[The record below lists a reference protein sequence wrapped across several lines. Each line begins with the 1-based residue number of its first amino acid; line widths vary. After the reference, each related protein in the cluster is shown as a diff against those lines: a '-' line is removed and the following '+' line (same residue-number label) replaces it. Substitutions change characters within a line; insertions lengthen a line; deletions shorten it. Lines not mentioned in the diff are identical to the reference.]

1 MIQADDRLKAIFD
14 EAVKI
19 AKSHSHE
26 YVTLEHLLFVLLL
39 QPEVDD
45 LLQSNKNI
53 QVDALM
59 NDLQNHIENELN
71 EIKVQAEDFPKR
83 TQAVERTVNRA
94 FTTAIFSGK
103 EYVDAFQLIISI
115 YGEKNA
121 HAVFF
126 LNKHGLTKKIVVDY
140 LVEVGSDVPDETAVN
155 PKQASK
161 ILKQYTTDLN
171 EQARNNKTFHV
182 IGRQDVVDEIVLV
195 LGRKTKNNVIMIGD
209 PGVGKTAIA
218 EGLAHMIVENKVP
231 DVIKDHTIFSVDVG
245 ALIAGSKYRG
255 DFEERLKV
263 LLAILEK
270 NDKAIMFIDEAH
282 MMHGAGSGG
291 QGGVDLANL
300 LKPALARGD
309 LKVIASTTWE
319 EYRKHFEKDRALMRR
334 FGKVNIEEPTVD
346 HAKQIMQGLSN
357 QFAEY
362 HGVKITKEAVDAS
375 VDLSVKHITDR
386 QLPDKSID
394 VLDRACSKAK
404 IFDAFRDVS
413 LTDIQHQVAQISG
426 VKFESIEQTK
436 TKSIENLG
444 DTIKKQVFGQD
455 SVIEK
460 LVDNVIVAQ
469 AGLKQENKPVGSFL
483 CVGPTGCGKTETAR
497 QLAEGLGMTLVKFD
511 MSEYQEKHSIAKL
524 IGSPPGYVGYED
536 SNMGGGMLINEIEKN
551 PHAVVLFDEVEKAHR
566 DVSNMLLQVM
576 DYGTVTGSNGKK
588 ADCRNI
594 TLILTSNLGAEEME
608 KASLGFGE
616 PQRTEDDDAM
626 KRFFPPEF
634 RNRLD
639 AVVKF
644 SKLGKETMKKIVGK
658 FLQELNTMTIEKG
671 VEVNANEEA
680 VEFLIEKGF
689 DAKLG
694 ARPLARIIDNE
705 IKKPLSRM
713 ILFGELQDGG
723 RVEVT
728 VKDKKLAI
736 DYKKPVVIQKQK
748 IKKVNEKTS

>member
-1 MIQADDRLKAIFD
+1 MIQADDRLKSIFD

-26 YVTLEHLLFVLLL
+26 YVTLEHLLFVLLT
-39 QPEVDD
+39 QPELDE
-45 LLQSNKNI
+45 LLQSDESIK
-53 QVDALM
+53 VTELM
-59 NDLQNHIENELN
+59 NDLQNHIENDLD
-71 EIKVQAEDFPKR
+71 EIKVTTEVYPKR
-83 TQAVERTVNRA
+83 TQSTDRTVNRA
-94 FTTAIFSGK
+94 FTTAIFSGRDV
-103 EYVDAFQLIISI
+103 VDVFQLIVSM
-115 YGEKNA
+115 YAEKNS
-121 HAVFF
+121 HAVYF
-126 LNKHGLTKKIVVDY
+126 LNKNGLTKKLIVNY
-140 LVEVGSDVPDETAVN
+140 LVEVGSEIPEESLVN

-171 EQARNNKTFHV
+171 QQAKKNKTFHC

-263 LLAILEK
+263 LLSVLEK

-334 FGKVNIEEPTVD
+334 FGKVNIEEPTVE
-346 HAKQIMQGLSN
+346 HAKEIMQGLKSE
-357 QFAEY
+357 FEDY
-362 HGVKITKEAVDAS
+362 HNVKINPESIDAS

-404 IFDAFRDVS
+404 IFDAFKDVS
-413 LTDIQHQVAQISG
+413 LTDIQQQVAQISG

-436 TKSIENLG
+436 TNRIENLG
-444 DTIKKQVFGQD
+444 ETIKVQVFGQD
-455 SVIEK
+455 KVIEK

-497 QLAEGLGMTLVKFD
+497 QLADGLGMTLVKFD
-511 MSEYQEKHSIAKL
+511 MSEYQEKHSVAKL
-524 IGSPPGYVGYED
+524 IGSPPGYVGYD
-536 SNMGGGMLINEIEKN
+536 DGNAGQLVNELEKHPN
-551 PHAVVLFDEVEKAHR
+551 AVILFDEVEKAHK
-566 DVSNMLLQVM
+566 DVMTILLQAM
-576 DYGTVTGSNGKK
+576 DDAVITASNGKK
-588 ADCRNI
+588 VRLNNS
-594 TLILTSNLGAEEME
+594 ILLMTSNLGSEDMQ
-608 KASLGFGE
+608 SNTLGFTDNKVHDGE
-616 PQRTEDDDAM
+616 VDINN
-626 KRFFPPEF
+626 FFSPEF

-639 AVVKF
+639 AILRFKSLDKSIMVNIVNKF
-644 SKLGKETMKKIVGK
+644 IKQLNEQMLDKKITVK
-658 FLQELNTMTIEKG
+658 LSKNANKQLQEE
-671 VEVNANEEA
+671 
-680 VEFLIEKGF
+680 GF
-689 DAKLG
+689 DKKMG
-694 ARPLARIIDNE
+694 ARPLQRVINTRI
-705 IKKPLSRM
+705 KLPLSKK
-713 ILFGELQDGG
+713 ILFDSIENQKL
-723 RVEVT
+723 T
-728 VKDKKLAI
+728 VDYNKEEDKFTI
-736 DYKKPVVIQKQK
+736 I
-748 IKKVNEKTS
+748 